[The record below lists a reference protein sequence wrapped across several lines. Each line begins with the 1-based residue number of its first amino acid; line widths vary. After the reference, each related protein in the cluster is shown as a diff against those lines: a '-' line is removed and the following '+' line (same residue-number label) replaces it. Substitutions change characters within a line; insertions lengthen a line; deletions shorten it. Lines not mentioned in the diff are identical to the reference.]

1 MKILKTPLL
10 VWLCLSFVGIPVQAK
25 DWDVRIKVQH
35 RSQQED
41 WSCGPNTIAMWAGY
55 VNKASIDTNQIAKKY
70 TGVKDG
76 TNIEEF
82 MTAMYSLTPFGYVF
96 SEWEYKD
103 KYAAIKGIMY
113 GVARFKE
120 PVAIAGN
127 GGNHYYLI
135 VGGVASKDP
144 YKYYGKNSSIKY
156 LYLHDSRE
164 GSPLY
169 TNPKRLSK
177 YWVSIQANP
186 IFKRGTRYTPNEV
199 LRSWTKIGSIF
210 DKKYRSV
217 ERNTFMA
224 WNLQGKTQENNQT
237 FSKF

>member
-10 VWLCLSFVGIPVQAK
+10 VLLCLCVVGVPAQAK
-25 DWDVRIKVQH
+25 DWELKIKVQH

-55 VNKASIDTNQIAKKY
+55 VTRASIDTKQIVRKY
-70 TGVKDG
+70 TGNDG
-76 TNIEEF
+76 TTIPEF
-82 MTAMYSLTPFGYVF
+82 MAAMFPLTPHGYVF
-96 SEWEYKD
+96 TEWEYKN
-103 KYAAIKGIMY
+103 KYTAIKGIMQ
-113 GVARFKE
+113 GVARFNE

-127 GGNHYYLI
+127 GGNHYYLV
-135 VGGVASKDP
+135 VGGVATKNP
-144 YKYYGKNSSIKY
+144 YQHYGKNSSIKY

-177 YWVSIQANP
+177 YWLSIQANP
-186 IFKRGTRYTPNEV
+186 IFKKGTRYTPNEV
-199 LRSWTKIGSIF
+199 LKSWTKIGSLF
-210 DKKYRSV
+210 DKKWRSI
-217 ERNTFMA
+217 ERNTYQA
-224 WNLQGKTQENNQT
+224 WKLQGATRENNQS